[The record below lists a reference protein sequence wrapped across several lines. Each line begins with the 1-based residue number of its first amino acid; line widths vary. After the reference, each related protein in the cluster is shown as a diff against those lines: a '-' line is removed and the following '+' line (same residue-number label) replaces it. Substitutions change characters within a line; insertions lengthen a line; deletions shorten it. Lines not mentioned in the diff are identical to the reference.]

1 MRAGRL
7 SRRVTIQERVETQN
21 ATGEVV
27 WTWQDVACVWAEI
40 AAVNGREFFSAQQI
54 QSNVTH
60 TILIRWRRGIVAKMR
75 VVEDGGS
82 CGDTVYYD
90 IEAPLAN
97 ARRTELRLMCVTRD
111 ADGWR
116 G

>member
-7 SRRVTIQERVETQN
+7 SRRVTIQERVESQN

-27 WTWQDVACVWAEI
+27 WTWQDVCEVWAEI
-40 AAVNGREFFSAQQI
+40 AAVSGREFFSAQQI

-60 TILIRWRRGIVAKMR
+60 TVLIRWRSGIVAKMR
-75 VVEDGGS
+75 VVENVTCS
-82 CGDTVYYD
+82 ETVYYD

>member
-27 WTWQDVACVWAEI
+27 WTWQDVCSVWAEI
-40 AAVNGREFFSAQQI
+40 SAISGREFFSAQQI

-60 TILIRWRRGIVAKMR
+60 TILIRYRPGILAKMR
-75 VVEDGGS
+75 AVESS
-82 CGDTVYYD
+82 CDATIYYD

>member
-1 MRAGRL
+1 MRAGKL
-7 SRRVTIQERVETQN
+7 NRRVTIQERVETQN
-21 ATGEVV
+21 TTGEVV
-27 WTWQDVACVWAEI
+27 WSWRDVCAVWAEI
-40 AAVNGREFFSAQQI
+40 SGVSGREFFSAQQI

-60 TILIRWRRGIVAKMR
+60 MVLIRYRTGIVAKMR
-75 VVEDGGS
+75 VVEAL
-82 CGDTVYYD
+82 CNETIYYD